1 MYSYPF
7 LVICQYLRYPSS
19 KNFHAFKLR
28 FKMKCTRD
36 MNMLT
41 TLEISRIVYVLSLSI
56 ILWLLGYLLACY
68 RHRSAIFCSIFNEL
82 SQFPPT
88 NCIIRYLIRP
98 IPKFNK
104 KLNYSMTEFCSIFYI
119 LKSMFWFY
127 FNCFCLQ
134 LTTKL
139 KMIKKKTHHFRV
151 QLQQQKTVQKCKIRT
166 VHSTFTIK
174 QIMQLLFQIKAK
186 CKFFFF
192 CLPCKCLYYF

>member
-1 MYSYPF
+1 MHSRYEYANNF
-7 LVICQYLRYPSS
+7 GNITNRVCVITFDNS
-19 KNFHAFKLR
+19 
-28 FKMKCTRD
+28 
-36 MNMLT
+36 LT
-41 TLEISRIVYVLSLSI
+41 IEVFACLLQTQVGQ
-56 ILWLLGYLLACY
+56 ILQHLQ
-68 RHRSAIFCSIFNEL
+68 RTL

-104 KLNYSMTEFCSIFYI
+104 NLNYSMTEFCSIFYI

-139 KMIKKKTHHFRV
+139 KMIKKTHHFRV
-151 QLQQQKTVQKCKIRT
+151 QLQQQNLTVQKCKIRT

-186 CKFFFF
+186 CKFFFLLF
-192 CLPCKCLYYF
+192 TLQMSVLLLIASGQKSILENSVLGFEKKFNEPL

>member
-1 MYSYPF
+1 MHSRYEYANNF
-7 LVICQYLRYPSS
+7 GNITNRVCVITFDNSLTIEVFACLLQTQVGQILQHLR
-19 KNFHAFKLR
+19 R
-28 FKMKCTRD
+28 T
-36 MNMLT
+36 
-41 TLEISRIVYVLSLSI
+41 
-56 ILWLLGYLLACY
+56 
-68 RHRSAIFCSIFNEL
+68 L

-88 NCIIRYLIRP
+88 NCIIRYIIRP

-104 KLNYSMTEFCSIFYI
+104 NLNYSMTEFCLIFYI

-127 FNCFCLQ
+127 LNCFCLQ

-139 KMIKKKTHHFRV
+139 KMIKKKPTIFGSNYNS
-151 QLQQQKTVQKCKIRT
+151 KIFIVQKCKIRT

-186 CKFFFF
+186 FKFFFF